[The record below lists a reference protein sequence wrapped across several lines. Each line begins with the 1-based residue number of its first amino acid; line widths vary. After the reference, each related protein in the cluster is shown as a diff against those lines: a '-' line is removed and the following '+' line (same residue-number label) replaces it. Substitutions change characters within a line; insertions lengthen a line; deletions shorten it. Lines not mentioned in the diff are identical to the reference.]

1 MYNPLMELQRMV
13 DNLGDPDV
21 QVQSDQVPSTQVQ
34 SDQVSSTQVQPG
46 PVPSSHIQYVQMRP
60 VQTQLQRITSPRH
73 EIAPEQA
80 LDGEILIMIRQR
92 RFKMCRQLP
101 SPEIKVVYI
110 VHPEI
115 DDNFLLNNDLGN
127 GNVNPTDLGLM
138 VSLQVELL
146 KAMKYFVELG
156 RITYRIAGLLFNAIK
171 QHIIRR

>member
-92 RFKMCRQLP
+92 R
-101 SPEIKVVYI
+101 VYI

>member
-1 MYNPLMELQRMV
+1 
-13 DNLGDPDV
+13 
-21 QVQSDQVPSTQVQ
+21 
-34 SDQVSSTQVQPG
+34 
-46 PVPSSHIQYVQMRP
+46 
-60 VQTQLQRITSPRH
+60 
-73 EIAPEQA
+73 
-80 LDGEILIMIRQR
+80 
-92 RFKMCRQLP
+92 MCRQLP

-127 GNVNPTDLGLM
+127 GNVNPTGIPETVNNADLGLM